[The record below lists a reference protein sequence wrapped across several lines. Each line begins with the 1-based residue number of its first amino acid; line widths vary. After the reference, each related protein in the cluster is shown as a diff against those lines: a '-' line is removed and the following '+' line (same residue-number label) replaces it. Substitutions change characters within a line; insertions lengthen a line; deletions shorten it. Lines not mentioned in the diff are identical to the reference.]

1 MTLVRWNPT
10 RNRMMPTVHEW
21 DRLMSDFFND
31 GLEDTELSNWT
42 PAVDIVEDNDAFVV
56 TADLP
61 GLTKKDISIN
71 IKENMLTVSG
81 ERKSVIKD
89 EKRNYC
95 RTERRYGAFKRSF
108 QLTDQVLADKIT
120 ATFKDGVLT
129 VNVPKAEEVKQKEI
143 EIKVS

>member
-10 RNRMMPTVHEW
+10 RQRMMPTVHEW
-21 DRLMSDFFND
+21 DRLMNDFFNE

-42 PAVDIVEDNDAFVV
+42 PAVDIVEDNDAFIV

-81 ERKSVIKD
+81 ERKSEIKD

-95 RTERRYGAFKRSF
+95 RTERRDGIFKRSF

-120 ATFKDGVLT
+120 ANFKDGVLT
-129 VNVPKAEEVKQKEI
+129 VNVPKAEEVKPKEI

>member
-10 RNRMMPTVHEW
+10 RNRMMPTVQEW
-21 DRLMSDFFND
+21 DRLMNDFFND

-95 RTERRYGAFKRSF
+95 RTERCYGAFKRSF
-108 QLTDQVLADKIT
+108 QLTDKVLADKIT
-120 ATFKDGVLT
+120 ASFKDGVLT
-129 VNVPKAEEVKQKEI
+129 VDVPKAEEVKPKEI

>member
-21 DRLMSDFFND
+21 DRLMSDFIND

-61 GLTKKDISIN
+61 GLTKRDISIN

-81 ERKSVIKD
+81 ERKSEIKD

-95 RTERRYGAFKRSF
+95 RTERRYGVFKRSF
-108 QLTDQVLADKIT
+108 QLTDKVIADKIS

-129 VNVPKAEEVKQKEI
+129 VNIPKAEEVKPKEI

>member
-1 MTLVRWNPT
+1 MNLIRYNPT
-10 RNRMMPTVHEW
+10 RQRMMPTVSEW
-21 DRLMSDFFND
+21 DRLMSDFVGDRF
-31 GLEDTELSNWT
+31 EDTELTDWT
-42 PAVDIVEDNDAFVV
+42 PAIDIAEDNDSFLV

-71 IKENMLTVSG
+71 IKENMLTISG
-81 ERKSVIKD
+81 ERKNEIKD

-95 RTERRYGAFKRSF
+95 RTERLYGAFKRSF

-120 ATFKDGVLT
+120 ASFKDGVLT
-129 VNVPKAEEVKQKEI
+129 VNVPKAEEVKPKEI

>member
-10 RNRMMPTVHEW
+10 RNRMIPTVQEW
-21 DRLMSDFFND
+21 DRLMSDFIND

-108 QLTDQVLADKIT
+108 QLTDKVLADKIT
-120 ATFKDGVLT
+120 ASFKDGVLT
-129 VNVPKAEEVKQKEI
+129 VNVPKAEEVKPKEI